1 MSSEEARRPSGGLA
15 RASGGDIDFVPVF
28 VIGSPRSGTTW
39 VQHMLG
45 SHELICA
52 PQETGLFESYLGPW
66 RATWAAQ
73 LAEAT
78 RPDVRRRGLPS
89 VLTTEAFSALLRRTA
104 VDIYGRA
111 LQVKPSARIL
121 LDKEPSNTYQTEVI
135 AAVFPEA
142 RLIHVL
148 RDGRDVASSLLAAR
162 SGWGRD
168 WAPTTV
174 ARAAETWRD
183 HVARARAARCLGL
196 PYLEVRY
203 EDLLE
208 RPVDSLV
215 EVLSFLDIAIDGA
228 AARAITQEFSFDRMR
243 QGDGSSAS
251 GIAWTGELSRRGPM
265 SEPEGFYR
273 RGANGAWRDEW
284 SLVDQGQF
292 DRVAGQ
298 LLVELGYA
306 ADREWWQRSLAARL
320 LRPGA
325 ALRDASVNRAKRRL
339 RAWLARHPSLTAP

>member
-1 MSSEEARRPSGGLA
+1 M
-15 RASGGDIDFVPVF
+15 DIDFLPVF

-39 VQHMLG
+39 LQHMLG

-52 PQETGLFESYLGPW
+52 PQETDLFEGYLGPW
-66 RATWAAQ
+66 RQTWAAQ
-73 LAEAT
+73 LAESSK
-78 RPDVRRRGLPS
+78 PGVRRRGLPS
-89 VLTTEAFSALLRRTA
+89 VLTTEAFGALLRRTA

-111 LQVKPSARIL
+111 LEAKPAARIL
-121 LDKEPSNTYQTEVI
+121 LDKEPSNTYQTDLI

-174 ARAAETWRD
+174 ARAGVTWRD
-183 HVARARAARCLGL
+183 HVVRAREARCLGL

-208 RPVDSLV
+208 RPVGALV
-215 EVLSFLDIAIDGA
+215 EVLSFLDIAIDEA
-228 AARAITQEFSFDRMR
+228 AARAVTQEFSFDRMR
-243 QGDGSSAS
+243 RGNGTFVG
-251 GIAWTGELSRRGPM
+251 GIAWTGELSRQGPVG
-265 SEPEGFYR
+265 EPEGFYR
-273 RGANGAWRDEW
+273 RGANGAWRSEW
-284 SLVDQGQF
+284 SAVDQGQF
-292 DRVAGQ
+292 DRVAGR
-298 LLVELGYA
+298 LLVELGYET
-306 ADREWWQRSLAARL
+306 DREWWQRSLAARV

-325 ALRDASVNRAKRRL
+325 ALRDTSVDHAKRRL
-339 RAWLARHPSLTAP
+339 RTWLARHPSLMAQ

>member
-1 MSSEEARRPSGGLA
+1 
-15 RASGGDIDFVPVF
+15 
-28 VIGSPRSGTTW
+28 
-39 VQHMLG
+39 MLG

-52 PQETGLFESYLGPW
+52 PQETDLFESYLGPW
-66 RATWAAQ
+66 RETWAAQ
-73 LAEAT
+73 LAESSK
-78 RPDVRRRGLPS
+78 PGVRRRGLPS

-104 VDIYGRA
+104 VDIYGGA
-111 LQVKPSARIL
+111 LQAKPSARVL
-121 LDKEPSNTYQTEVI
+121 LDKEPSNTYRTDLI

-142 RLIHVL
+142 RFIHVL

-174 ARAAETWRD
+174 ARAAATWRD
-183 HVARARAARCLGL
+183 HVVRAREARSLGL

-215 EVLSFLDIAIDGA
+215 EVLSFLDIAIDED
-228 AARAITQEFSFDRMR
+228 AARAVTQEFSFDRMR
-243 QGDGSSAS
+243 RGNGTFVG
-251 GIAWTGELSRRGPM
+251 GIAWTGELSRRGPVG
-265 SEPEGFYR
+265 EPEGFYR
-273 RGANGAWRDEW
+273 RGANGAWRGEW
-284 SLVDQGQF
+284 SPVDQGQF

-298 LLVELGYA
+298 LLVELGYE

-325 ALRDASVNRAKRRL
+325 ALRDTSVDHAKRRL
-339 RAWLARHPSLTAP
+339 RAWLARHPSLMPQ